1 LIIALVLLSALLHA
15 TWNALLRVEADKD
28 RVLVA
33 AVCAATL
40 LATIV
45 ATLRWQLGDVPFAN
59 EESLGWTL
67 AAGVFEWLYFASL
80 AKALDKGSLGP
91 VYTISRGG
99 AILLVWPI
107 SIAFFTEQLT
117 IASAIGSAVVFAGL
131 ALASSRTGDV
141 RTITRP
147 GDRSALAWA
156 IACAVSIAGY
166 HLAYKAALK
175 AGGSASAVFAV
186 ALAAASLINLA
197 RLGRAGRSVVA
208 SLVRTR
214 LPRIVLMGLICG
226 GSFLIL
232 MEALAAGGA
241 GYVLTLRNTSVLFA
255 TGLAFAIGERPRHVE
270 IAGAAFVAAGAVLMA
285 WPP

>member
-15 TWNALLRVEADKD
+15 TWNALLRVESDKD

-33 AVCAATL
+33 AVSVATL
-40 LATIV
+40 LAAAV
-45 ATLRWQLGDVPFAN
+45 AGVRWALGALPFATTL
-59 EESLGWTL
+59 SFAWTL
-67 AAGVFEWLYFASL
+67 AAGVLEWLYFASL
-80 AKALDKGSLGP
+80 AKALDRGALGP

-107 SIAFFTEQLT
+107 SIAYFAEPLT
-117 IASAIGSAVVFAGL
+117 IPSAIGSAVVFAGL

-141 RTITRP
+141 RKTS
-147 GDRSALAWA
+147 GNALAWA

-166 HLAYKAALK
+166 HLAYKAALRE
-175 AGGSASAVFAV
+175 GGSASAVFAV
-186 ALAAASLINLA
+186 ALAVASLINLI
-197 RLGRAGRSVVA
+197 RLGGEGRAVVA
-208 SLVRTR
+208 TLLRTR
-214 LPRIVLMGLICG
+214 LPRIVVMGMICG

-255 TGLAFAIGERPRHVE
+255 TGLAFAIGERPRRVE
-270 IAGAAFVAAGAVLMA
+270 IAGAVAVAAGAVLMA

>member
-1 LIIALVLLSALLHA
+1 MIIALVLLSALLHA

-28 RVLVA
+28 RTLVA
-33 AVCAATL
+33 AVCVATL
-40 LATIV
+40 LAAIV
-45 ATLRWQLGDVPFAN
+45 ATVRWGVGGAMPFA
-59 EESLGWTL
+59 SGLSFAWTI
-67 AAGVFEWLYFASL
+67 AAGVLEWLYFASL
-80 AKALDKGSLGP
+80 AKALDRGSLGP

-107 SIAFFTEQLT
+107 SIAVFGEPLT

-131 ALASSRTGDV
+131 ALASSRSGDA
-141 RTITRP
+141 RKTS
-147 GDRSALAWA
+147 GNALAWA

-166 HLAYKAALK
+166 HLAYKAALRE
-175 AGGSASAVFAV
+175 GGSASAVFAV
-186 ALAAASLINLA
+186 ALAVASVINLV
-197 RLGRAGRSVVA
+197 RLGGEGRGVVA
-208 SLVRTR
+208 QLLRTR
-214 LPRIVLMGLICG
+214 LPRIVMMGFVCG

-270 IAGAAFVAAGAVLMA
+270 IAGAAAVAAGAVLMA